1 MSSKHYP
8 ISDSC
13 TSITIGG
20 IVYNTVLTSDDY
32 ECEKCD
38 LREVC
43 EDSQDD
49 ALSLFCAV
57 HVDGGHYF
65 KKVK

>member
-1 MSSKHYP
+1 MSKHYP
-8 ISDSC
+8 TSDSC

-20 IVYNTVLTSDDY
+20 IVYNTVLSDTY

-49 ALSLFCAV
+49 ALSLFCAI